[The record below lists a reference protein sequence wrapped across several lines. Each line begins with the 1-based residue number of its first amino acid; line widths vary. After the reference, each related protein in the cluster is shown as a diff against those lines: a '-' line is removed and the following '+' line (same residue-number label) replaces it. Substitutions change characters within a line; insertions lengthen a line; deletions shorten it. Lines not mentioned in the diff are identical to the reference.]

1 MFRRAMI
8 AALALLA
15 GLVLAVTPAWAH
27 EEINPKIL
35 PTGQPTFFTLSAANE
50 KKTNLVKVVLT
61 APKGVP
67 VGATTAEPPGWDVAK
82 TDTSLTWTAPSGGG
96 VLPDHFAQ
104 WGFETDGADQPGSF
118 AYTVELTYADGSHDP
133 VTVPVTV
140 TAASGAN
147 GSKGAVAHTGQGRA
161 NAAIAVGLFAT
172 VLALV
177 ALGLGRRH
185 PPAAEAPANDGQ
197 DW

>member
-1 MFRRAMI
+1 MFRRAMV
-8 AALALLA
+8 ATLALLA
-15 GLVLAVTPAWAH
+15 GLVMAVTPAWAH
-27 EEINPKIL
+27 EEINPKNL

-50 KKTNLVKVVLT
+50 KKSNLVKVVLT
-61 APKGVP
+61 APKGIP
-67 VGATTAEPPGWDVAK
+67 VGATTAEPSGWDVAK

-96 VLPDHFAQ
+96 VWPDHFAQ

-118 AYTVELTYADGSHDP
+118 AYTIELTYADGSHDP
-133 VTVPVTV
+133 VMVPVTV

-147 GSKGAVAHTGQGRA
+147 GAKGVVAHASQGRA
-161 NAAIAVGLFAT
+161 NAATAIGLLAI

-177 ALGLGRRH
+177 AIGLGRRRTS
-185 PPAAEAPANDGQ
+185 AADSPANDGQ